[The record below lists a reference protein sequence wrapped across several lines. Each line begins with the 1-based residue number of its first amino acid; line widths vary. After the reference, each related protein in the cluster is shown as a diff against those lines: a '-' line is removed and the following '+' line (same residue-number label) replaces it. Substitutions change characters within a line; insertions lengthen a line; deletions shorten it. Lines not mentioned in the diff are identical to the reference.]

1 MNSQETLRILCV
13 CDDDAIRFLREPT
26 LQEAGYQVNWLPSN
40 AAFDVA
46 AIRSCDVA
54 IICQS
59 VPWRRAAPVA
69 AFLRRSN
76 PHIRILR
83 MNTLRSEMENGFYV
97 DCEVIA
103 GPGLLIQVLDSLRKK
118 LSESCVVEQHL
129 SMGLQ
134 SKLSANRVVLSN
146 YVN

>member
-1 MNSQETLRILCV
+1 MNPQETLRILCV
-13 CDDDAIRFLREPT
+13 CDDDAIRFLREPM

-46 AIRSCDVA
+46 AIRFYDVA

-59 VPWRRAAPVA
+59 VPWRRAAQVA
-69 AFLRRSN
+69 AFFRRSN
-76 PHIRILR
+76 SAIRILR
-83 MNTLRSEMENGFYV
+83 MNTLRSEMDNGFYV

-118 LSESCVVEQHL
+118 LTESCAVGQQL

-134 SKLSANRVVLSN
+134 SKLRVNRVVLTN
-146 YVN
+146 YAN